1 MDKSSDPPD
10 QILILYKDEKGDFY
24 RLVKQKIDPPAEVR
38 SRTDEEQTFRAR
50 LNQLTERLKS
60 ESFPENTL
68 VAIDKHL
75 RAFRLGMFDGNG
87 TDGARPQT
95 RLPDLD

>member
-1 MDKSSDPPD
+1 MDKNSDPPD

-24 RLVKQKIDPPAEVR
+24 RLVKQKIEPPGVVGQ
-38 SRTDEEQTFRAR
+38 RTDEEQTFRER
-50 LNQLTERLKS
+50 LNQLAERLKS

-68 VAIDKHL
+68 VSIDKHL

-87 TDGARPQT
+87 ADGARPQT